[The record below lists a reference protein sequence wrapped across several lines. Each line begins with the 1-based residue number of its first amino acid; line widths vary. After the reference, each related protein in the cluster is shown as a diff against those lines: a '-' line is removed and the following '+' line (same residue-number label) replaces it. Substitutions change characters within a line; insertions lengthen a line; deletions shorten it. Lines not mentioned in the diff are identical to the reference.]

1 MAESLLAHTAQRYR
15 PRHGWLPFVLLAA
28 ALGCLV
34 LAVLDVAWVPQDGA
48 VVWTV
53 ALGYLLGTLVAQR
66 RVRAL
71 PAWALLAVAGAA
83 LSVFLV
89 AELWPPPFV
98 ARGDATEIAGYW
110 TRQLA
115 LLADRATGW
124 STAVAAGGRSTETVV
139 FALGLALAGWFVAA
153 FLAWSSF
160 RLGRPYW
167 GLTLVGFALAA
178 NTFYGQAPLYW
189 TVLFFGLAVTAA
201 TFLNYLHRE
210 VAWDRAGVD
219 YSSEVRL
226 DLFFYAAGISLGI
239 MSLAMALPA
248 INFRAI
254 ADAFQRQE
262 AVVTAER
269 TLERAFA
276 GVQQPRTD
284 EGAIGAGGL
293 PRSFL
298 LGGDPQL
305 TATVVMT
312 AVVTLPAD
320 APSGAL
326 LSARNWRSVSYDVY
340 TGRGWARS
348 SERDEAV
355 DAGQAIPAAGTAA
368 IQITLTQDVDWLH
381 DRRATR
387 YTVGRPAVFS
397 HDVTVS
403 WRGADDLVGARGRNL
418 APFRYRAESTAALLD
433 PAGLAAA
440 RPEDVPPEI
449 RARYT
454 TLPRGIPDRVYELA
468 RVAAGLAPN
477 GAAAATSAPPAP
489 YAQARA
495 IEAFLHQYPY
505 TLDLSLPPGD
515 VDIVDYFLFDLQRG
529 FCDYFASAMVVMA
542 RAVGLPARLA
552 AGYRQQPPDARGV
565 QTVRQV
571 DAHSWAE
578 VYFAGYGWVE
588 FEPTPSF
595 ATPDAPAAPSAAGN
609 TAAPTFEPPQP
620 LAIVPPRAPQRQT
633 PWVLWLGLA
642 ALGLVAWL
650 LWGRRAWAG
659 WRAPRPSLDEVQA
672 TFAGLQDSAA
682 AAGYSY
688 QPGQTPAEFA
698 AALLAHLPGDPETA
712 SLRPAVEQLAD
723 VFAARQYGRRPPVNA
738 AGDARAAWAAARA
751 PLRRL
756 AWRRRFRQ
764 EQTSRTEQTSRKDR
778 QGRQER

>member
-71 PAWALLAVAGAA
+71 PAWALLTVAGAA

-89 AELWPPPFV
+89 AELWPPSFV
-98 ARGDATEIAGYW
+98 ARGDAAEIAGYW

-124 STAVAAGGRSTETVV
+124 SKAVAAGGRSTETVV

-160 RLGRPYW
+160 RLGHPYW
-167 GLTLVGFALAA
+167 GLMLAGFALAV

-189 TVLFFGLAVTAA
+189 AVLFFGLAVTAA

-210 VAWDRAGVD
+210 DAWERAGVD

-226 DLFFYAAGISLGI
+226 DLFFYAAGLSLGI

-262 AVVTAER
+262 AVVAAER

-284 EGAIGAGGL
+284 EGALGAGGL

-305 TATVVMT
+305 TMTVVMT
-312 AVVTLPAD
+312 ASVALPVG
-320 APSGAL
+320 APPNAL
-326 LSARNWRSVSYDVY
+326 LAARNWRSVSYDVY

-348 SERDEAV
+348 SERDEPV
-355 DAGQAIPAAGTAA
+355 DAGQPIAAGEAPATVV
-368 IQITLTQDVDWLH
+368 TLTQEVDWLH

-387 YTVGRPAVFS
+387 YTVGRPALFS
-397 HDVTVS
+397 HDLTVS
-403 WRGADDLVGARGRNL
+403 WRGSDDLVGVRGRNN
-418 APFRYRAESTAALLD
+418 APFRYTAQSTAVLLD
-433 PAGLAAA
+433 PAGLEAA
-440 RPEDVPPEI
+440 RLEDVPAEI

-454 TLPRGIPDRVYELA
+454 ALPRGIPDRVYELA
-468 RVAAGLAPN
+468 RVAAGLEA
-477 GAAAATSAPPAP
+477 GDAAPPSP

-505 TLDLSLPPGD
+505 TLDLPQPPRD

-529 FCDYFASAMVVMA
+529 FCDYYASAMVVMA

-552 AGYRQQPPDARGV
+552 AGFLQQPPDARGV
-565 QTVRQV
+565 QTVRQL

-578 VYFAGYGWVE
+578 VYFAGIGWVE
-588 FEPTPSF
+588 FEPTALF
-595 ATPDAPAAPSAAGN
+595 AVAAAPAAPAAGDS
-609 TAAPTFEPPQP
+609 APPTFEPPQP
-620 LAIVPPRAPQRQT
+620 MAVVPPRAPQRQT
-633 PWVLWLGLA
+633 PWFLWLGLA
-642 ALGLVAWL
+642 ALALVVWQ
-650 LWGRRAWAG
+650 LWGRRALARR
-659 WRAPRPSLDEVQA
+659 RAPRVPLDAVQA
-672 TFAGLQDSAA
+672 AFAGLQDGAA
-682 AAGYSY
+682 AAGHPYR
-688 QPGQTPAEFA
+688 PGQTPDEFA
-698 AALLAHLPGDPETA
+698 AALLDQLEGDEVAAP
-712 SLRPAVEQLAD
+712 LRGAVARLAGM
-723 VFAARQYGRRPPVNA
+723 FAARQYGRRPATEA
-738 AGDARAAWAAARA
+738 ADEARAAWVEARA

-756 AWRRRFRQ
+756 AWRRRFRIPP
-764 EQTSRTEQTSRKDR
+764 
-778 QGRQER
+778 

>member
-1 MAESLLAHTAQRYR
+1 MAESLLAHVAQRYR

-28 ALGCLV
+28 ALACLV
-34 LAVLDVAWVPQDGA
+34 LAVLDVAWVPEDSV

-53 ALGYLLGTLVAQR
+53 ALGYLLGALLAQR
-66 RVRAL
+66 RQRAL
-71 PAWALLAVAGAA
+71 PAWALLTVAGVA
-83 LSVFLV
+83 LSIFLV

-98 ARGDATEIAGYW
+98 VRGGATEIAAYGA
-110 TRQLA
+110 RQLA
-115 LLADRATGW
+115 LLADRAAGW
-124 STAVAAGGRSTETVV
+124 AAAVAAGGRSTETAV
-139 FALGLALAGWFVAA
+139 FTLGLALAGWFVAA

-160 RLGRPYW
+160 RLGHPYW
-167 GLTLVGFALAA
+167 GLMLAGFALAV

-189 TVLFFGLAVTAA
+189 AVLFFGLAVTAA

-210 VAWDRAGVD
+210 DAWERAGVD

-226 DLFFYAAGISLGI
+226 DLFFYAAGLSLGI

-262 AVVTAER
+262 AVVAAER

-284 EGAIGAGGL
+284 EGALGAGGL

-305 TATVVMT
+305 TTTVVMT
-312 AVVTLPAD
+312 ASVVLPVG
-320 APSGAL
+320 APPNAL
-326 LSARNWRSVSYDVY
+326 LAARNWRSVSYDVY

-348 SERDEAV
+348 SERDEPV
-355 DAGQAIPAAGTAA
+355 DAGQPIAAGEAPATVV
-368 IQITLTQDVDWLH
+368 TLTQEVDWLH

-403 WRGADDLVGARGRNL
+403 WRGTDDLVGARGRNL
-418 APFRYRAESTAALLD
+418 APFRYRAESTTALLD
-433 PAGLAAA
+433 PTGLAAA
-440 RPEDVPPEI
+440 GLEDVPPEI

-454 TLPRGIPDRVYELA
+454 ALPRGIPDRVYELA
-468 RVAAGLAPN
+468 RVAAGLAPDV
-477 GAAAATSAPPAP
+477 AAPTPPPSP

-552 AGYRQQPPDARGV
+552 AGFRQQSPDARGV
-565 QTVRQV
+565 QTVRQI

-588 FEPTPSF
+588 FEPTPPF
-595 ATPDAPAAPSAAGN
+595 AVPSAPTAPAAVGD
-609 TAAPTFEPPQP
+609 TAPPTFEPPQP

-633 PWVLWLGLA
+633 PWGLWLGLA

-650 LWGRRAWAG
+650 LWGRRALAA
-659 WRAPRPSLDEVQA
+659 WRMPRPSLDEVQA

-682 AAGYSY
+682 AVGFPY

-698 AALLAHLPGDPETA
+698 TALLANLPADAETA
-712 SLRPAVEQLAD
+712 ALGPAVEQLAG
-723 VFAARQYGRRPPVNA
+723 VFAARQYGGRRLSVDTA
-738 AGDARAAWAAARA
+738 HEARAAWATARA

-756 AWRRRFRQ
+756 AWRRRLGQEKPSRQ
-764 EQTSRTEQTSRKDR
+764 DR
-778 QGRQER
+778 

>member
-1 MAESLLAHTAQRYR
+1 MAELLLTHVAQRYR

-34 LAVLDVAWVPQDGA
+34 LAVLDVAWVPQDRV

-53 ALGYLLGTLVAQR
+53 AFGYLFGALLAQR

-71 PAWALLAVAGAA
+71 PAWALLALAGAT
-83 LSVFLV
+83 LSLFLV

-98 ARGDATEIAGYW
+98 ARQGATEIAAHGA
-110 TRQLA
+110 RQLA
-115 LLADRATGW
+115 LLADRVTGW
-124 STAVAAGGRSTETVV
+124 ATAVAAGGRSTDTAV
-139 FALGLALAGWFVAA
+139 FTLGLALAGWFVAA

-167 GLTLVGFALAA
+167 GLTLVGLALAV

-210 VAWDRAGVD
+210 AEWERAGVD

-226 DLFFYAAGISLGI
+226 DLFFYAAGLSLGI

-262 AVVTAER
+262 AVVAAER

-312 AVVTLPAD
+312 ATLRLPAGV
-320 APSGAL
+320 PPGAL

-348 SERDEAV
+348 SEREEPV
-355 DAGQAIPAAGTAA
+355 NAGQAIPAVETTA
-368 IQITLTQDVDWLH
+368 IQVRLTQDVDWLH

-418 APFRYRAESTAALLD
+418 APFRYQAQSTAVLLD

-440 RPEDVPPEI
+440 RLEDVPPEI

-454 TLPRGIPDRVYELA
+454 ALPRDIPARVHELA
-468 RVAAGLAPN
+468 RVAAGLAAAEG
-477 GAAAATSAPPAP
+477 GAAPSP

-515 VDIVDYFLFDLQRG
+515 VDIVDFFLFDLQRG

-542 RAVGLPARLA
+542 RSVGLPARLA
-552 AGYRQQPPDARGV
+552 AGFLQQPPNALGV
-565 QTVRQV
+565 QTVRQI

-588 FEPTPSF
+588 FEPTPPF
-595 ATPDAPAAPSAAGN
+595 AAESAPAAPPVAGDSAP
-609 TAAPTFEPPQP
+609 PTFEPPQP
-620 LAIVPPRAPQRQT
+620 LAVVPPRAPQRQT
-633 PWVLWLGLA
+633 PWALALGLA
-642 ALGLVAWL
+642 ALALVAWL
-650 LWGRRAWAG
+650 LWGRRALAR
-659 WRAPRPSLDEVQA
+659 WRAPRPALDEVQA
-672 TFAGLQDSAA
+672 AFAGLQEGAA
-682 AAGYSY
+682 AAGIPY
-688 QPGQTPAEFA
+688 QAGQTPAEFA
-698 AALLAHLPGDPETA
+698 VALLAGLPGDAEMDA
-712 SLRPAVEQLAD
+712 LRAAVERLAGL
-723 VFAARQYGRRPPVNA
+723 FAARQYGRRPPVDA
-738 AGDARAAWAAARA
+738 ARHARAAWAAARA

-764 EQTSRTEQTSRKDR
+764 KQTSRKDR
-778 QGRQER
+778 

>member
-1 MAESLLAHTAQRYR
+1 MAELLLTHVAQRYR
-15 PRHGWLPFVLLAA
+15 PRYGWLPFVLLAA

-34 LAVLDVAWVPQDGA
+34 LAVLDVEWVPQDRV

-53 ALGYLLGTLVAQR
+53 ALGYLLGALLAQR
-66 RVRAL
+66 RVRTL
-71 PAWALLAVAGAA
+71 PAWALLALVGAA
-83 LSVFLV
+83 LSLFLV

-98 ARGDATEIAGYW
+98 IRQGAAEIIDFWA
-110 TRQLA
+110 RQLA
-115 LLADRATGW
+115 LLADRVTGW
-124 STAVAAGGRSTETVV
+124 ATAVAAGGRSADTAV
-139 FALGLALAGWFVAA
+139 FTLGLALAGWFVAA

-160 RLGRPYW
+160 RLGQPYW
-167 GLTLVGFALAA
+167 GLTLVGLALAV

-189 TVLFFGLAVTAA
+189 AVLFFGLAVTAA

-210 VAWDRAGVD
+210 AAWERAGVD

-226 DLFFYAAGISLGI
+226 DLFFYAAGLSLGI

-254 ADAFQRQE
+254 AEAFQRQE
-262 AVVTAER
+262 AVVAAER

-284 EGAIGAGGL
+284 EGTIGAGGL

-305 TATVVMT
+305 AATVVMT
-312 AVVTLPAD
+312 ASLSLPAD
-320 APSGAL
+320 LPPGAM

-340 TGRGWARS
+340 TGRGWGRS
-348 SERDEAV
+348 SERDEPV
-355 DAGQAIPAAGTAA
+355 DAGQTIPPTATAA
-368 IQITLTQDVDWLH
+368 AQVTLTQAVDWLH

-397 HDVTVS
+397 HDLTVS
-403 WRGADDLVGARGRNL
+403 WRGADDLVGVRGRNL
-418 APFRYRAESTAALLD
+418 APFRYQAQSTAVMLD

-440 RPEDVPPEI
+440 RLEDVPPEI

-454 TLPRGIPDRVYELA
+454 ALPRDVPDRVHELA
-468 RVAAGLAPN
+468 RVAAGLA
-477 GAAAATSAPPAP
+477 ADTSDAATPAPPPSP

-505 TLDLSLPPGD
+505 TLDLPLPPSD
-515 VDIVDYFLFDLQRG
+515 VDVVDYFLFDLQRG

-542 RAVGLPARLA
+542 RSVGLPARLA
-552 AGYRQQPPDARGV
+552 AGFRQQPPDMAGV
-565 QTVRQV
+565 QTVRQI

-588 FEPTPSF
+588 FEPTPPF
-595 ATPDAPAAPSAAGN
+595 ASPSAPAAGATGDSAP
-609 TAAPTFEPPQP
+609 PTFEPPQP
-620 LAIVPPRAPQRQT
+620 LAVVPPRAPQRGT
-633 PWVLWLGLA
+633 PWALWLGLA

-650 LWGRRAWAG
+650 LWGRRALAA
-659 WRAPRPSLDEVQA
+659 WRAPHQPLDEVQA
-672 TFAGLQDSAA
+672 AFAGLQDGAA
-682 AAGYSY
+682 AAGVPY

-698 AALLAHLPGDPETA
+698 ATLLARLPDDAPTA
-712 SLRPAVEQLAD
+712 PLRPAVERLAA

-738 AGDARAAWAAARA
+738 ARDARDAWAAARS

-764 EQTSRTEQTSRKDR
+764 
-778 QGRQER
+778 

>member
-1 MAESLLAHTAQRYR
+1 MAVELLARLVHRYR
-15 PRHGWLPFVLLAA
+15 PRFGWLPFVLLAA
-28 ALGCLV
+28 ALAGLV
-34 LAVLDVAWVPQDGA
+34 LSVLDVAWVPLDG
-48 VVWTV
+48 VVIWTV
-53 ALGYLLGTLVAQR
+53 ALGFLLG
-66 RVRAL
+66 
-71 PAWALLAVAGAA
+71 ALLAQRTVRPAVAWLSLIVAGAA
-83 LSVFLV
+83 LSLALV

-98 ARGDATEIAGYW
+98 ARQGAAEIAAYGA
-110 TRQLA
+110 RQLA
-115 LLADRATGW
+115 LFADRTAGW
-124 STAVAAGGRSTETVV
+124 VTAVAGGGRSTETVV
-139 FALGLALAGWFVAA
+139 FTLGLALAGWFVAA
-153 FLAWSSF
+153 FLAWSSY

-167 GLTLVGFALAA
+167 GLTLVGAALAV

-189 TVLFFGLAVTAA
+189 AVLFFGLAVTAA

-210 VAWDRAGVD
+210 AEWERTGVD
-219 YSSEVRL
+219 YSAEVRP
-226 DLFFYAAGISLGI
+226 DLLVYAAGVSLGI

-254 ADAFQRQE
+254 AEAFQRQE
-262 AVVTAER
+262 AVVAAEQ

-305 TATVVMT
+305 AATVVMT
-312 AVVTLPAD
+312 AAVALPAD
-320 APSGAL
+320 LPPGAAL
-326 LSARNWRSVSYDVY
+326 TARNWRSVSYDVY

-355 DAGQAIPAAGTAA
+355 EAGQPIPAAEAA
-368 IQITLTQDVDWLH
+368 AQITLTQTVDWVH

-403 WRGADDLVGARGRNL
+403 WRGTDDLVGARGRNL
-418 APFRYRAESTAALLD
+418 APFRYRAESTTALLD
-433 PAGLAAA
+433 PTGLAAA
-440 RPEDVPPEI
+440 GLEDVPPEI

-454 TLPRGIPDRVYELA
+454 ALPRGIPDRVYELA
-468 RVAAGLAPN
+468 RVAAGLAPDV
-477 GAAAATSAPPAP
+477 AAPTPPPSP

-552 AGYRQQPPDARGV
+552 AGFRQQSPDARGV
-565 QTVRQV
+565 QTVRQI

-633 PWVLWLGLA
+633 PWALWLGLA

-682 AAGYSY
+682 AVGFPY

-698 AALLAHLPGDPETA
+698 TALLANLPADAETA
-712 SLRPAVEQLAD
+712 ALGPAVEQLAG
-723 VFAARQYGRRPPVNA
+723 VFAARQYGGRRLSVDTA
-738 AGDARAAWAAARA
+738 HEARAAWATARA

-756 AWRRRFRQ
+756 AWRRRLGQEKPSRQ
-764 EQTSRTEQTSRKDR
+764 DR
-778 QGRQER
+778 